1 MQWNPAIWIQ
11 DARQFLGEVRSE
23 FKKVT
28 FPTQKEAVAGTIGVL
43 VIVTI
48 ITIALGLVDFGLS
61 KIMQLLI
68 E

>member
-1 MQWNPAIWIQ
+1 MQWNPAIWFE

-43 VIVTI
+43 VIVAI
-48 ITIALGLVDFGLS
+48 ITLALGLFDFGLGQVM
-61 KIMQLLI
+61 KLVV